1 MESPY
6 LSQFSCTT
14 PEINLLREGSH
25 PAPSTVKCH
34 RVPPYKTEAVRLEL
48 RKFEIILL
56 AE

>member
-1 MESPY
+1 MESPC

-25 PAPSTVKCH
+25 PAPATVKCH